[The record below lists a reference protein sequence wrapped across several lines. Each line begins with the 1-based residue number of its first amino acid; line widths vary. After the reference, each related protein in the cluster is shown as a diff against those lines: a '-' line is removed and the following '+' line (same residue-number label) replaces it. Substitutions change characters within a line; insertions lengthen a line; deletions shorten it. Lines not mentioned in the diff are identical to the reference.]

1 MVGCLIEAQ
10 LAEKGVA
17 HSDAKPV
24 VEMLSRYG

>member
-24 VEMLSRYG
+24 VEMLSRYA